1 MGLVRMLA
9 AVFLMIWDL
18 RPHLNTQQ
26 CAAGCAA
33 MAQRKA
39 ELLKLEMLERLARFR
54 AGLAADLDTVG
65 LTWPRARGAP
75 APAGK
80 LPPRRS
86 HSF

>member
-1 MGLVRMLA
+1 
-9 AVFLMIWDL
+9 
-18 RPHLNTQQ
+18 
-26 CAAGCAA
+26 

-39 ELLKLEMLERLARFR
+39 ELLKLETLERLARFR
-54 AGLAADLDTVG
+54 AALAADLDTAG
-65 LTWPRARGAP
+65 LTWPRARGPPAH

>member
-1 MGLVRMLA
+1 
-9 AVFLMIWDL
+9 
-18 RPHLNTQQ
+18 
-26 CAAGCAA
+26 

-39 ELLKLEMLERLARFR
+39 ELLKLETLERLARFR
-54 AGLAADLDTVG
+54 AGLAAELDTVG

-75 APAGK
+75 APAPAGK